1 MKRKKRLPIFLL
13 IIIFFILWTLWGN
26 LTVGVTNYSVES
38 SRIPESFDKFKI
50 AVISD
55 LHNAEFGKDNSDI
68 VKKVKRENP
77 DIIAITGDFVDSNKT
92 DIDLAVSLAKQ
103 LVEIAPCYYV
113 MGNHEVWLF
122 NRYEELQQKLI
133 DVGVIV
139 LRNEVVK
146 ITKNYEIIQIAGLD
160 DPDYSN
166 PDIYYHENILDKH
179 IKEMNLTDDYC
190 ILLSHRPETFSVY
203 VENNIDLVLAGHAH
217 GGQFRIPF
225 VGGFYAPN
233 QGRWP
238 KYDAGKFTENLT
250 TMIVSRGIGNSII
263 PIRINNRP
271 EILIVE
277 LVCDK

>member
-1 MKRKKRLPIFLL
+1 MKRKMRLSIFLL
-13 IIIFFILWTLWGN
+13 LAIFFTLWTIWGN
-26 LTVGVTNYSVES
+26 LTVGVTKYSVGS
-38 SRIPESFDKFKI
+38 SKVPESFDGFKV

-68 VKKVKRENP
+68 VKKVKQQNP

-113 MGNHEVWLF
+113 IGNHEVWLF
-122 NRYEELQQKLI
+122 NRYEELQQKLL

-139 LRNEVVK
+139 LRNEVVEIK
-146 ITKNYEIIQIAGLD
+146 RNDEIIQIAGLD
-160 DPDYSN
+160 DPDYYN
-166 PDIYYHENILDKH
+166 PDIYYHEGILDKH
-179 IKEMNLTDDYC
+179 LKEMNLTDDYC

-225 VGGFYAPN
+225 VGGYYAPN
-233 QGRWP
+233 QGKWP
-238 KYDAGKFTENLT
+238 KYDAGKFTEEFT
-250 TMIVSRGIGNSII
+250 TMVVSRGIGNSIV

-271 EILIVE
+271 EIVIVE
-277 LVCDK
+277 LVSRK